1 MISTFEGLKKD
12 LNLLKYKGQ
21 TAETL
26 LSQIDN
32 SEDKIRAHLKKT
44 AGLA

>member
-12 LNLLKYKGQ
+12 LDLTKYKGQ

-26 LSQIDN
+26 LNQIDN
-32 SEDKIRAHLKKT
+32 SEDKIKSHLRKT